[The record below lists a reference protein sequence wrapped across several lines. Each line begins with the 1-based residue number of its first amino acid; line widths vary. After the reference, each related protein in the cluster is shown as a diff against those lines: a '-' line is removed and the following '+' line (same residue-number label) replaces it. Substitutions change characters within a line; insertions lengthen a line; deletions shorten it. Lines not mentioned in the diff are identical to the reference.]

1 MIDAGLKTAALD
13 HLQNIS
19 RPQADD
25 REEGN
30 EISFVMF

>member
-1 MIDAGLKTAALD
+1 MTDAGLKTAALD

-19 RPQADD
+19 RPRADD